1 MASEDSISFF
11 LRKTKEDVTPNLDQR
26 LDYLNQAI
34 SYSKRGK
41 DSFHELF
48 FLEQLISTNFSFA
61 KYDVQD
67 IIDESLLRIE
77 QGISKCDSSE
87 RGKWERLH
95 IQMLADRCVT
105 SIMSNDYGECS
116 DILLRMGEL
125 YGTAYAHSK
134 IHMCRGIMSAH
145 KLALEEA
152 LKYFDMAEKESATI
166 NDIEGVFKAKSNKG
180 LALLAMNRYEDAVSL
195 FLQCHQVAV
204 ENHYQGDKLIC
215 SYQYLAQGYTGLG
228 NYSLA
233 NRYYQEA
240 IRLATQHNQA
250 RLLCFTQYNYARS
263 LYLEGKYSQ
272 AEMEANTA
280 LRLFEQNG
288 FVTMKAETLSLL
300 KDIYVAQKDYQ
311 VAYVYLS
318 QYVDLVKGFWQ
329 EEQAKNLEKLES
341 SLETYK
347 LRQKIQ
353 EIELKETQMRY
364 RNLLVILLT
373 SLLLLLLIGI
383 VVLLRRFFKQKRI
396 NQSAMVKIEELKSQ
410 TIERTR
416 TVESHLN
423 SEIGSKNK
431 ALLANSL
438 LFLRISSI
446 ATSLQEKIQE
456 IKKAPSLSGKEKLVI
471 YEMEHLVINLD
482 PEQDWGEFES
492 YFKEPTGDF
501 LSKISERYPALSA
514 YEKRICALFSL
525 NLSNKE
531 ISTLMNR
538 SVQSISMAK
547 NRIRKK
553 MGLETDKQFMDAI
566 THLC

>member
-1 MASEDSISFF
+1 
-11 LRKTKEDVTPNLDQR
+11 
-26 LDYLNQAI
+26 
-34 SYSKRGK
+34 
-41 DSFHELF
+41 
-48 FLEQLISTNFSFA
+48 
-61 KYDVQD
+61 
-67 IIDESLLRIE
+67 
-77 QGISKCDSSE
+77 
-87 RGKWERLH
+87 
-95 IQMLADRCVT
+95 
-105 SIMSNDYGECS
+105 
-116 DILLRMGEL
+116 
-125 YGTAYAHSK
+125 
-134 IHMCRGIMSAH
+134 
-145 KLALEEA
+145 
-152 LKYFDMAEKESATI
+152 
-166 NDIEGVFKAKSNKG
+166 
-180 LALLAMNRYEDAVSL
+180 
-195 FLQCHQVAV
+195 
-204 ENHYQGDKLIC
+204 
-215 SYQYLAQGYTGLG
+215 
-228 NYSLA
+228 
-233 NRYYQEA
+233 
-240 IRLATQHNQA
+240 
-250 RLLCFTQYNYARS
+250 
-263 LYLEGKYSQ
+263 
-272 AEMEANTA
+272 
-280 LRLFEQNG
+280 
-288 FVTMKAETLSLL
+288 
-300 KDIYVAQKDYQ
+300 
-311 VAYVYLS
+311 
-318 QYVDLVKGFWQ
+318 
-329 EEQAKNLEKLES
+329 
-341 SLETYK
+341 
-347 LRQKIQ
+347 
-353 EIELKETQMRY
+353 MRY